1 MPDQGRLLPVHDTSL
16 YVVERGA
23 PDALPVLVLHGGPG
37 LDHQEFGHWLD
48 PLTDGGRYR
57 LVLVD
62 QRAQGRS
69 DRSAPQETWT
79 LQTMASDVSALAAA
93 LGTERYAVLGHSFG
107 AFVALQHAVDAPGA
121 AAATV
126 VSGGVPA
133 DTYLSG
139 VDAALAALQPR
150 EVRER
155 VTASWAR
162 EATVQTPEDCRS
174 VLEDQMPF
182 HFADPLDPRIAAY
195 NAATGDTVY
204 APEMLR
210 HFATAEGVIDV
221 VDRLGSVPQP
231 VLVISGRHD
240 RVCPV
245 AAAEATAAGLP
256 HGELVVLEDC
266 GHMSFV
272 EEPERYVGAVR
283 DFLDRAIG

>member
-1 MPDQGRLLPVHDTSL
+1 MADQGRLLPVHDTSL

-23 PDALPVLVLHGGPG
+23 SDGLPVLVLHGGPG
-37 LDHQEFGHWLD
+37 LDHLEFGHWLD
-48 PLTDGGRYR
+48 ALTDGGRYR

-69 DRSAPQETWT
+69 DRSAPEETWT

-121 AAATV
+121 AVATV

-133 DTYLSG
+133 TSFLAG
-139 VDAALAALQPR
+139 ADAALAAMEPA

-155 VTASWAR
+155 VAASLAR
-162 EATVQTPEDCRS
+162 EATADTEEEVAA
-174 VLEDQMPF
+174 LLADQMPF
-182 HFADPLDPRIAAY
+182 HFADPLDPRIAEY
-195 NAATGDTVY
+195 LTATADTVY
-204 APEMLR
+204 APAMLR
-210 HFATAEGVIDV
+210 HFASVRSVIEV
-221 VDRLGSVPQP
+221 QDRLGSVSQP
-231 VLVISGRHD
+231 VLVVQGRHD

-256 HGELVVLEDC
+256 HAQLEIMEGC

-272 EEPERYVGAVR
+272 EDPDRYVALVR
-283 DFLDRAIG
+283 DFLDRATG